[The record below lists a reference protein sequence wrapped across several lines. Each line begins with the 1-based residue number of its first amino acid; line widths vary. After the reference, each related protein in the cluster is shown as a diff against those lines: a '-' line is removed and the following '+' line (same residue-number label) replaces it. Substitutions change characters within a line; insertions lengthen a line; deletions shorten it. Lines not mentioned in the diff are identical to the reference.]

1 MCDGYKA
8 SIIIPVYR
16 AEKTLR
22 RCVESILYGTERNVQ
37 VILVDDCSP
46 DGSWEVCQALAA
58 EHNQHVLCLRNEQ
71 NSGVSF
77 TRNRGLSYAQAE
89 YILFVDSDDWVSGS
103 YVEEMLRFVHQNE
116 SALTVCGYVFIDL
129 PNKSRRVYRYDAEGS
144 AVSVYMIENPFELE
158 KRILIQQLWNK
169 VFRRSIIREH
179 RIAFDEQLSMGEDF
193 KFVLDYL
200 EAGEIHKFFV
210 LDYPLYY
217 YIRYSCHSLMSTWL
231 DLPFEERIKPYHRM
245 AQLME
250 DRNLAKM
257 EDDQA
262 VARIKNSVIYQIA
275 SKRIGDRVR
284 KKELLRQFMQNDSD
298 RRQYRRVQLSV
309 MKERAYTALMQARRI
324 PVRARA
330 KINRE
335 YLYPRKLKKL
345 RKKLTAERFS
355 LICQNCIGGVFY
367 HEMGMQFLSPTINLF
382 IREPDFIR
390 FVSRLE
396 DYLKE
401 ELVMSWE
408 EEYPVGI
415 LRDVRID
422 FMHYDTCTQAKVDWE
437 RRKSR
442 ILKNRIVV
450 MATDRNGFDGECF
463 EQWKCLPYKKILF
476 TANPAY
482 AKEDGSVYYPE
493 CEKDGFVDNII
504 DRKAFYR
511 HDTIFRI
518 INALDSQ

>member
-1 MCDGYKA
+1 MHEEYKA
-8 SIIIPVYR
+8 SIIIPVYC

-22 RCVESILYGTERNVQ
+22 RCVESFLYGTERNVQ

-89 YILFVDSDDWVSGS
+89 YILFADSDDWVAGS
-103 YVEEMLRFVHQNE
+103 YVQKMLSLVEQNE
-116 SALTVCGYVFIDL
+116 NALAVCGYVFIDH
-129 PNKSRRVYRYDAEGS
+129 PNKSRREYCYDLEASNTLVYTID
-144 AVSVYMIENPFELE
+144 NPFELE
-158 KRILIQQLWNK
+158 KRVLIQQLWNK
-169 VFRRSIIREH
+169 VFRRSVIEKH
-179 RIAFDEQLSMGEDF
+179 RVSFDERLSMGEDF
-193 KFVLDYL
+193 KFVLDYMIAARIYEFQIL
-200 EAGEIHKFFV
+200 NA
-210 LDYPLYY
+210 PLYY
-217 YIRYSCHSLMSTWL
+217 YIRQNSHSLMSTWL
-231 DLPFEERIKPYHRM
+231 DLPFEDRIKPYQYMSDLMRNKEVAKKEY
-245 AQLME
+245 AQTLE
-250 DRNLAKM
+250 
-257 EDDQA
+257 
-262 VARIKNSVIYQIA
+262 RIKNNICYQIA
-275 SKRIGDRVR
+275 SIKYLDRVR
-284 KKELLRQFMQNDSD
+284 KKKMLARYIKCELDWKRYHKMQF
-298 RRQYRRVQLSV
+298 SV
-309 MKERAYTALMQARRI
+309 LKERIYTALMQARRI
-324 PVRARA
+324 PARTRA

-335 YLYPRKLKKL
+335 YLYPQKLKKL

-390 FVSRLE
+390 FVSSLE

-422 FMHYDTCTQAKVDWE
+422 FMHYDTCTQAKTDWE
-437 RRKSR
+437 RRKCR

-450 MATDRNGFDGECF
+450 MATDRNGFDGRCF
-463 EQWKCLPYKKILF
+463 EQWKRLPYKKILF

-482 AKEDGSVYYPE
+482 AKEEGSVYYPE